1 MTMRIFK
8 SMPLRGISVCFLI
21 LATTMSAAR
30 AEPTGLI
37 KNAEQADA
45 GLILVVGTRFVGSTP
60 VGTPANAQFT
70 DARIPLAGFN
80 ETDHCI
86 DQSALETATAYFN
99 SLGNILAKAGVF
111 YFVPEAN
118 VRDAVRMCEKMHGA
132 PPRAWVADQTSI
144 IAYGKVV
151 PALEAPTLEQS
162 LR

>member
-1 MTMRIFK
+1 MRIFQ
-8 SMPLRGISVCFLI
+8 SLPLRGGVLFFSIV
-21 LATTMSAAR
+21 ATALCAAR
-30 AEPTGLI
+30 ADPGASMQSAGQTGNDLT
-37 KNAEQADA
+37 
-45 GLILVVGTRFVGSTP
+45 LVVGTRFVGPTAI
-60 VGTPANAQFT
+60 GTPANAQFT

-99 SLGNILAKAGVF
+99 SLGHILTKAGVF

-132 PPRAWVADQTSI
+132 PPKAWVADQTSI

-151 PALEAPTLEQS
+151 PTAEAPALEQS